1 MKFHKDPETE
11 SARIVG
17 FEVKPF
23 RLHHNSLLL
32 VLTPWMRYLLWLLIF
47 CYFDAISVKHEYE
60 GVWTSDKPRL
70 TTCDPHA
77 KRTVT
82 NSESPQE
89 VEDKK
94 EILFTYD
101 VDFKVSSFISYS

>member
-1 MKFHKDPETE
+1 MTE

-23 RLHHNSLLL
+23 RYVFMILFYHSLISL
-32 VLTPWMRYLLWLLIF
+32 F
-47 CYFDAISVKHEYE
+47 YFFSAMQVHTCVMIVNIDECSVKHEYE
-60 GVWTSDKPRL
+60 GEWSKKTRL

-82 NSESPQE
+82 SSESPQE

-94 EILFTYD
+94 EIIFTYD
-101 VDFKVSSFISYS
+101 VEFQVGDLAHP

>member
-1 MKFHKDPETE
+1 MTE

-23 RLHHNSLLL
+23 RYLFVILFFHSLVSLFYILSSML
-32 VLTPWMRYLLWLLIF
+32 VHSCMIVNNF
-47 CYFDAISVKHEYE
+47 CECSVRHEYE
-60 GVWTSDKPRL
+60 GEWSGKTRL

-82 NSESPQE
+82 SSESPQE

-94 EILFTYD
+94 EIIFTYD
-101 VDFKVSSFISYS
+101 VEFQVGDLAYP